1 MSWSEFVS
9 SIREPEL
16 IQYLKERRLYVN
28 EMVAESEEMEMS
40 PEDYLAEL
48 NRLILPMPSLQFVL

>member
-1 MSWSEFVS
+1 MVNHICDVAISLSEEGIDAMSWSEFVS

-28 EMVAESEEMEMS
+28 EMVAESEEM
-40 PEDYLAEL
+40 
-48 NRLILPMPSLQFVL
+48 